1 MSAHQNG
8 IAVTPETAD
17 PEVIAK
23 AKRRSFSAAYKT
35 KILAEVEAAAG
46 SGNIGEILRRE
57 GIYSSTLTGWRKE
70 RDAAIHSAFSQK
82 RGPEPKNNPF
92 TAENEKLRRRNQR
105 WEEELRKA
113 EIIIDVQKKVAMLLG
128 RPLPPI
134 PDSENC

>member
-1 MSAHQNG
+1 MRAHQNG

-105 WEEELRKA
+105 LEEELRKA